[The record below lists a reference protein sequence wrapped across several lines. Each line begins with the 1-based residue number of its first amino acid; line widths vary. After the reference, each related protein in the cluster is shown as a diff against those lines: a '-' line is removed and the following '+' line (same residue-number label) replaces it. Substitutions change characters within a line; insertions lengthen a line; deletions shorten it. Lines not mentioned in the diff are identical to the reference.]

1 MVQEDAASL
10 TAKFAGEQVEKWK
23 VFRAGVQ
30 KRKAYFPVITL
41 SMAPGSGG
49 SFVAEAVAGLFG
61 FDYFHRKLIEVM
73 SIDAKVNTQVLE
85 RLEQQRFSGV
95 QDLISQVID
104 NRYLYPGLYLEH
116 LEKVVQTIGRRG
128 RAVIVGRGGNF
139 ILPEEKRLS
148 IRVVSPLETRIRQ
161 VAENFDVLPEEAEKR
176 VVNRQSKR
184 AAFVKKNFNK
194 DITDPVFYDLT
205 VNTGAMSIEATTRL
219 VADAYFQ
226 KFFDTV

>member
-1 MVQEDAASL
+1 MVQREAASL
-10 TAKFAGEQVEKWK
+10 TSGFAREQAERWETFRVKAQKWTDP
-23 VFRAGVQ
+23 
-30 KRKAYFPVITL
+30 FPVITL

-49 SFVAEAVAGLFG
+49 SLVAEAVAELFG

-148 IRVVSPLETRIRQ
+148 IRVVCPLETRIRR
-161 VAENFDVLPEEAEKR
+161 VAEMFEVLPEEAEKR
-176 VVNRQSKR
+176 VMNRESKR

-205 VNTGAMSIEATTRL
+205 VNTGAMSTEAATRL
-219 VADAYFQ
+219 VAAAYFQ
-226 KFFDTV
+226 KFFDTL